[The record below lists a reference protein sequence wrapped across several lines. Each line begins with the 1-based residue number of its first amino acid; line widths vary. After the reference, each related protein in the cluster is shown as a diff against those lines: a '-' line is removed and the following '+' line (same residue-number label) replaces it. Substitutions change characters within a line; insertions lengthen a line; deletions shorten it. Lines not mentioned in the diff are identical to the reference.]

1 MLRSSM
7 LQMASSVNCKIIPV
21 TDDVECECLRSSM
34 LQMASSV
41 NGKIIH
47 VTDDVECEC

>member
-1 MLRSSM
+1 
-7 LQMASSVNCKIIPV
+7 
-21 TDDVECECLRSSM
+21 M

-47 VTDDVECEC
+47 VTDGASGNAKIIHVTDGVECEC